1 MDKAVDSVRSFNR
14 FFTKYV
20 GALEPRFLGTEMSLG
35 EARLLYEIAHA
46 DAPLASDLQVAL
58 GMDPAHVSRV
68 LRRFEDRGWICRR
81 RGDGD
86 ARQRPIAL
94 TPEGRAAFDDLDTLQ
109 RAEVTAALDRLGP
122 AQQGELVSALT
133 CAQALLDASAERRFH
148 LRTFRPGDMGMIAA
162 RQSILYREVY
172 GWGAQIEVHEGEVT
186 TNFLRNFKPGREQ
199 CWVAEA
205 GGMMAGSIFITD
217 EGEGLS
223 RLRLLYV
230 EPFARRLGIG
240 EALVSTCVGFAREVG
255 YRQMTLWTH
264 TVLESARRIYAAHGF
279 EIVDVHTHED
289 FGLPVQSETWRLDLT
304 NSAPVTS

>member
-1 MDKAVDSVRSFNR
+1 MDNAVDSVRSFNR

-20 GALEPRFLGTEMSLG
+20 GALDPRFLGTEMSLG
-35 EARLLYEIAHA
+35 EARLLYEIANA
-46 DAPLASDLQVAL
+46 EAPLASDLQAAL

-68 LRRFEDRGWICRR
+68 LRRFEDRGWISRR

-94 TPEGRAAFDDLDTLQ
+94 TSEGRSAFDNLDTLQ

-133 CAQALLDASAERRFH
+133 CAQALLDASAERCFQ

-199 CWVAEA
+199 CWVAEV
-205 GGMMAGSIFITD
+205 GGVMAGSIFVTD

-240 EALVSTCVGFAREVG
+240 EALVSTCIRFAREVG

-279 EIVDVHTHED
+279 EIVDVRTHED
-289 FGLPVQSETWRLDLT
+289 FGAPVQSETWRLDLM
-304 NSAPVTS
+304 AG